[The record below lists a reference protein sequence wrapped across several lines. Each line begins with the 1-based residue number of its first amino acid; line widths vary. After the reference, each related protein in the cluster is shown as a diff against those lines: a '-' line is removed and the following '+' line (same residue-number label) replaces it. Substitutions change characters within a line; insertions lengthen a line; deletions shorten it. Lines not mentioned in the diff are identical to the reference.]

1 MLLQSAKELFIC
13 GDFGS
18 DDVFF
23 YYTTTGW
30 CAHYYTVP
38 LFSLITLSRM
48 MWNFLISALPIGL
61 TIVLFDG
68 SPLDNVSL
76 LFNFVDNL
84 KISIFGTRSFSV
96 LGPPSA
102 VPDLLLC
109 SAKYLE
115 QVAVSPPPYFVI
127 HGLSFGVDIVA

>member
-13 GDFGS
+13 GDFGPE
-18 DDVFF
+18 DVFF

-30 CAHYYTVP
+30 YAYYYIIR
-38 LFSLITLSRM
+38 LALLIGFGRM

-68 SPLDNVSL
+68 SPLENVSL

-84 KISIFGTRSFSV
+84 KISIFGTRLFRV
-96 LGPPSA
+96 
-102 VPDLLLC
+102 
-109 SAKYLE
+109 
-115 QVAVSPPPYFVI
+115 
-127 HGLSFGVDIVA
+127 FGHLFTCT